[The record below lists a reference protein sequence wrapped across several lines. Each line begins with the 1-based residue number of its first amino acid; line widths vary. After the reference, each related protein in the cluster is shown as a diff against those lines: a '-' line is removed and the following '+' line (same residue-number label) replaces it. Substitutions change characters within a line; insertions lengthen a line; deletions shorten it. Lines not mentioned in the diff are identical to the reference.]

1 MALFQGTSASNN
13 IVAGAGDD
21 AVLGYGGND
30 TLTGGNGNDGMAGGA
45 GNDILYG
52 GNGND
57 GLDGGTGNDNL
68 YGGNGNDFLDGS
80 DGNDFLGGG
89 SGNDVMEGG
98 DGNDNLDGDGN
109 NDSLSGGNGN
119 DNLVGDDGNDS
130 LAGGSGVDTLDG
142 GAGTDTLNGN
152 GGSVGFALVS
162 GDVFDFD
169 LASHTA
175 VGAGRDVIVQ
185 FDDVFVGTQD
195 VINLFDI
202 DANTVA
208 GGNQAFS
215 ATFIAAG
222 SAFTAAA
229 QIRIIQNPADLTQRI
244 IQMNTDNDASV
255 EAEILVQSG
264 GSGLDASDFV
274 L

>member
-1 MALFQGTSASNN
+1 MALFQGTSASNS
-13 IVAGAGDD
+13 ITAGTGDD

-30 TLTGGNGNDGMAGGA
+30 TLFGGNGNDGIAGGA
-45 GNDILYG
+45 GNDSLFG

-68 YGGNGNDFLDGS
+68 FGGNGNDVLDGGE
-80 DGNDFLGGG
+80 GNDILGGG
-89 SGNDVMEGG
+89 AGNDVMEGG
-98 DGNDNLDGDGN
+98 DGNDTVDGDGN
-109 NDSLSGGNGN
+109 NDSLNGGAGN
-119 DNLVGDDGNDS
+119 DNMVGDDGNDS
-130 LAGGSGVDTLDG
+130 LAGAEGSDTLDG

-152 GGSVGFALVS
+152 GGSSGFAVVS

-169 LASHTA
+169 QASHTA

-185 FDDVFVGTQD
+185 FDDLVFSAQD
-195 VINLFDI
+195 TINLVDI
-202 DANTVA
+202 DANTA
-208 GGNQAFS
+208 SGGNQAFS

-222 SAFTAAA
+222 AAFTAAA

-244 IQMNTDNDASV
+244 IQMNTDNDAAV
-255 EAEILVQSG
+255 EAEILVQGG
-264 GSGLDASDFV
+264 GSGLDSGDFA